1 MEENR
6 LNNLKLEIPKG
17 LIVFISGV
25 PGVGKTTISYELLKK
40 INDFRIIE
48 ETDLIREVLRGY
60 NEYIAEEFHDKAQ
73 FLFDKIEITDHTKLL
88 SIDEAKQQC
97 KFMKKS
103 FEKIVAR
110 QQRKGIPS
118 IINGVHIIPEVLNGL
133 GQNHNIIYIT
143 LYINNEHEIYNRLF
157 NRDPNSYMLNHI
169 SLIYQTNVDL
179 YLSTSKLANSSYIFN
194 TIDVTSLTINDT
206 INEIMNCIQ
215 KRIS

>member
-1 MEENR
+1 
-6 LNNLKLEIPKG
+6 
-17 LIVFISGV
+17 
-25 PGVGKTTISYELLKK
+25 
-40 INDFRIIE
+40 
-48 ETDLIREVLRGY
+48 
-60 NEYIAEEFHDKAQ
+60 
-73 FLFDKIEITDHTKLL
+73 
-88 SIDEAKQQC
+88 
-97 KFMKKS
+97 MKKS